1 MYRKCYKMLK
11 IVDTVIRVCYYLV
24 ATSTFRNV
32 RLNIVRFKNVSRCTV
47 KHRRVQAQR
56 LGPLL
61 YGDDKM
67 KENAIY
73 FAKND
78 FYNIIKEN
86 GGEWNDTKKRPVVCL
101 FQDKNNSG
109 LYWAIPMG
117 AWNHRSD
124 AAKGRIESYIN
135 LPESNLASC
144 YYHVGNTTQKSI
156 FFISDA
162 FPITEKYIEREY
174 TGYTSEPYVIK
185 NPNLISELHRK
196 LNRILYFESS
206 TPNYFRQHIT
216 DVKNA
221 LICDLNNG
229 N

>member
-1 MYRKCYKMLK
+1 
-11 IVDTVIRVCYYLV
+11 
-24 ATSTFRNV
+24 
-32 RLNIVRFKNVSRCTV
+32 
-47 KHRRVQAQR
+47 
-56 LGPLL
+56 
-61 YGDDKM
+61 M

-101 FQDKNNSG
+101 IQDKNVSG

-117 AWNHRSD
+117 AWGHRD
-124 AAKGRIESYIN
+124 EAAKNRIQDYIN
-135 LPESNLASC
+135 LPEDNLASC
-144 YYHVGNTTQKSI
+144 YYHLGKTTQKSI
-156 FFISDA
+156 FFISDT

-174 TGYTSEPYVIK
+174 KGYDSNLYIIK
-185 NPNLISELHRK
+185 NPNLISELTRK

-216 DVKNA
+216 AVKNA
-221 LICDLNNG
+221 LINDLKNSD
-229 N
+229 